1 VVILKLLGNKRL
13 LILLLGFICFIA
25 LMGLTLGKRER
36 MSWPEKFVTDT
47 ISWTQG
53 IIYKPAGY
61 IAGFFEDIRQVRTI
75 FEENKVLKQTLTKYA
90 RDTTKLNDLEQTNK
104 RLQEAL
110 NFTERQ
116 KQAGNYT
123 FRIAEVVAVNPDLL
137 NNTVSINLGEQDGVK
152 PNMAV
157 MSVDG
162 LVGRVKKVS
171 SFYSTVQTLKGI
183 DDTANESKAISVTV
197 KNKENESFGVIVSYD
212 PGEQLLVMTMIDPN
226 DKLEVGD
233 TVITS
238 GLGQVFPKGIE
249 IGKVVSRKQGNFG
262 ISHEALIQPFASFD
276 HLREVFVVIVP
287 EQG

>member
-1 VVILKLLGNKRL
+1 MKLLGNKRL

-157 MSVDG
+157 MSVEG

>member
-1 VVILKLLGNKRL
+1 MKLLGNKRL

-157 MSVDG
+157 MSVEG

-197 KNKENESFGVIVSYD
+197 KNKENESFGVIVTYD

>member
-1 VVILKLLGNKRL
+1 MKLLGNKRL

-61 IAGFFEDIRQVRTI
+61 IAGFFEDIRQLRTI

-157 MSVDG
+157 MSVEG